1 MRSAEQLTGSEMFA
15 ICPIDVQL
23 TGEYRHMSAIA
34 VENVSRVFTLRN
46 GRRVMALRRVSLEV
60 AEGEF
65 VVLLGPS
72 GCGKTTL
79 LRIMGQL
86 DVATAGSVTINRT
99 ETDSAA
105 SSIGF
110 VFQEPTLMPWRTT
123 AENVALPLEIS
134 KYPRKQRLQRVREML
149 ALVNLSAAENKNP
162 QQLSGG
168 MRQRVSIARA
178 LSHDPQ
184 VLLMD
189 EPFGALDAQ
198 TRDMMN
204 IELQR
209 IWMESKKTVVFVT
222 HSVSEAIFLA
232 DRIVMMGTNP
242 GHIHSITNVD
252 LPRPRTM
259 EVKQTKEFREMAAS
273 LREQIGA
280 VQASQ
285 PVGAGS

>member
-1 MRSAEQLTGSEMFA
+1 MGA
-15 ICPIDVQL
+15 ITVDK
-23 TGEYRHMSAIA
+23 
-34 VENVSRVFTLRN
+34 VSKVFTSRN
-46 GRRVMALRRVSLEV
+46 EKRVMALREVSLRVE
-60 AEGEF
+60 EGEF

-86 DVATAGSVTINRT
+86 EDATVGAVTIESPSGNDHEST
-99 ETDSAA
+99 
-105 SSIGF
+105 IGF
-110 VFQEPTLMPWRTT
+110 VFQEATLMPWRTS
-123 AENVALPLEIS
+123 AENVALPLELAGVPKQERIS
-134 KYPRKQRLQRVREML
+134 RVRKML
-149 ALVNLSAAENKNP
+149 ELVNLAHAERKTP

-178 LSHDPQ
+178 LVHDPD

-209 IWMESKKTVVFVT
+209 IWLENPKTVVFVT
-222 HSVSEAIFLA
+222 HSVAEAIFLA
-232 DRIVMMGTNP
+232 DRIVMLGMNP
-242 GHIHSITNVD
+242 GHIHSITEVT

-259 EVKQTKEFREMAAS
+259 AMAESEEFRALAAD
-273 LREQIGA
+273 LREQIGD
-280 VQASQ
+280 VQRIDPTPAAS
-285 PVGAGS
+285 GAGKESN

>member
-1 MRSAEQLTGSEMFA
+1 MGA
-15 ICPIDVQL
+15 ITV
-23 TGEYRHMSAIA
+23 R
-34 VENVSRVFTLRN
+34 NVSKVFTSRTEE
-46 GRRVMALRRVSLEV
+46 RVMALREVSLDV

-86 DVATAGSVTINRT
+86 EGATVGTVTI
-99 ETDSAA
+99 ESPSEGSAE
-105 SSIGF
+105 STIGF
-110 VFQEPTLMPWRTT
+110 VFQEATLMPWRTS
-123 AENVALPLEIS
+123 AENVALPLELAGVP
-134 KYPRKQRLQRVREML
+134 KKDRMAKVREML
-149 ALVNLSAAENKNP
+149 ALVNLSSAERKAP

-178 LSHDPQ
+178 LVHDPQ

-209 IWMESKKTVVFVT
+209 IWLENRKTVVFVT
-222 HSVSEAIFLA
+222 HSVPEAIFLA
-232 DRIVMMGTNP
+232 DRIVMMGMNP
-242 GHIHSITNVD
+242 GHIHSITKVD
-252 LPRPRTM
+252 LPRPRTIEM
-259 EVKQTKEFREMAAS
+259 GDSDEFRALAAE

-280 VQASQ
+280 VQR
-285 PVGAGS
+285 PVAMGANA